1 MNKRIKAII
10 ITFVFS
16 FVLFAGSAIC
26 IAKPADEYSVSER
39 RELAALP
46 EISIEKVVSGL
57 YASEFE
63 EYAKDQFPLR
73 EWFRKIKA
81 VVNEYF
87 LLSLDN
93 NGLFKAE
100 GHLSKLDG
108 EINED
113 MMNHAAERFEFIY
126 KTYLENVSGDVYFSI
141 VPDKNYYLCEKNGYP
156 SLDYE
161 KFIAGMKEKTDYM
174 NYIDITGLLS
184 LEDYYTTDT
193 HWKQE
198 NIKDVAEKLAKDMG
212 VSIDSSYNINQLPG
226 EFKGVYA
233 GQYPLDFPADK
244 ISYLTNEITQSC
256 IVNYYDTGKAVRGD
270 MYNMKKAEGKDPY
283 EMFLS
288 GSTPLAVIESPL
300 AKTDKE
306 LIIFRDSFGG
316 SLAPLLTEG
325 YRKITLID
333 IRYVQSAFLKNL
345 VDFSEAD
352 VLFIYST
359 ALLNNSLAMK

>member
-10 ITFVFS
+10 ITVIFS
-16 FVLFAGSAIC
+16 VVLFGGSLLC
-26 IAKPADEYSVSER
+26 ILKPADKYSLSER
-39 RELAALP
+39 RELASFP
-46 EISIEKVVSGL
+46 EISIEKIKDGVF
-57 YASEFE
+57 ASEFE
-63 EYAKDQFPLR
+63 EYAKDRFPLR
-73 EWFRKIKA
+73 EPLRKVKA
-81 VVNEYF
+81 LISNYI
-87 LLSLDN
+87 LLNKDN
-93 NGLFKAE
+93 NGIFKAE
-100 GHLSKLDG
+100 GHLSRLD
-108 EINED
+108 EVKNET
-113 MMNHAAERFEFIY
+113 MMNHAAEKFEFIY
-126 KTYLENVSGDVYFSI
+126 DNYLKNNKVYFSI
-141 VPDKNYYLCEKNGYP
+141 VPDKNFYIAKKNGYP

-161 KFIAGMKEKTDYM
+161 DFISEMKKKTSYM
-174 NYIDITGLLS
+174 SYIDVTDLLTE
-184 LEDYYTTDT
+184 EDYYKTDT

-198 NIKDVAEKLAKDMG
+198 NITDVAERLAESMG
-212 VSIDSSYNINQLPG
+212 VYIDSSYNINRL
-226 EFKGVYA
+226 EKDFYGVYA
-233 GQYPLDFPADK
+233 GQYPLSFPADEIK
-244 ISYLTNEITQSC
+244 YLTNDITDSC
-256 IVNYYDTGKAVRGD
+256 IVSYYDTGKAVSGD

-345 VDFSEAD
+345 VDFSDSD